1 MPNLFCSFGVAPG
14 VVSSLPREPDLPVLL
29 EANVGG
35 VLTEAATADVERV
48 LADQTTA
55 RVAHTAARKKRAGV
69 RNDTG
74 KEGGVCERGHTRSE

>member
-1 MPNLFCSFGVAPG
+1 MHCDLFG
-14 VVSSLPREPDLPVLL
+14 SLLALSVGACLSVLG
-29 EANVGG
+29 ETDVGG

-55 RVAHTAARKKRAGV
+55 RVAHTAARKKQAGV

-74 KEGGVCERGHTRSE
+74 EEGGVCERGYTRSE